1 MDSLTHFHSKNV
13 YFYIHYS
20 NSLKVTALDMLKKNC
35 VHTPLKTSKSILTL
49 VVF

>member
-20 NSLKVTALDMLKKNC
+20 YNLKVTALDM
-35 VHTPLKTSKSILTL
+35 SGGSIFD
-49 VVF
+49 VIN